1 MERRESRRDEAMI
14 DLSGM
19 ISIALLKKEVF
30 CGSEK
35 GMRFRLAK
43 VSNEENEDVLEAV
56 IWPEPF
62 NYATTEEEKKEREQ
76 FPFTKEGI
84 GQAVDW
90 MNQKHDS
97 EPERWKKK
105 RIIQA

>member
-1 MERRESRRDEAMI
+1 MI

-19 ISIALLKKEVF
+19 ISIPLLKKEVF

-43 VSNEENEDVLEAV
+43 VSSEETGDELEAV

-62 NYATTEEEKKEREQ
+62 NYETTAEEKKERKQ

-90 MNQKHDS
+90 MNKTHEN

>member
-1 MERRESRRDEAMI
+1 MI

-19 ISIALLKKEVF
+19 ISVPLLKKEVF

-43 VSNEENEDVLEAV
+43 VSDEETGDKIQAV

-62 NYATTEEEKKEREQ
+62 NFEETEEKKKEYAY
-76 FPFTKEGI
+76 FSFSKEGI
-84 GQAVDW
+84 AEAVAW
-90 MNQKHDS
+90 MNESYQ
-97 EPERWKKK
+97 
-105 RIIQA
+105 ITM

>member
-1 MERRESRRDEAMI
+1 MI

-19 ISIALLKKEVF
+19 ISIPLLKKEVF
-30 CGSEK
+30 CGSER

-43 VSNEENEDVLEAV
+43 VSSEEKGEELEAV

-62 NYATTEEEKKEREQ
+62 NYATTAEEKKERKQ
-76 FPFTKEGI
+76 FPFTKDGI
-84 GQAVDW
+84 EQAVAW
-90 MNQKHDS
+90 MNQKHDG